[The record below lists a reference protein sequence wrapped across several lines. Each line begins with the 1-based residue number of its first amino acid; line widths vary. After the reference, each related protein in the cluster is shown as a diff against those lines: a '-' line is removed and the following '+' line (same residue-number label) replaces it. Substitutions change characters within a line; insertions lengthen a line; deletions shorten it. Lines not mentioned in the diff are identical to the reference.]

1 MPSIDLISIFL
12 FESMLS
18 ICERYLQV
26 ISDLKQILSNQRSI
40 ALPRTDA
47 QFITLV
53 SNKYKSPID
62 LASNRTDRL
71 TNHLSITKAK
81 AK

>member
-1 MPSIDLISIFL
+1 MDYLKVFL
-12 FESMLS
+12 DYLKA
-18 ICERYLQV
+18 ICVCQ
-26 ISDLKQILSNQRSI
+26 DPI

-71 TNHLSITKAK
+71 TNHLSETKAK